1 NPRLGDGG
9 GLLFGGGAEVE
20 VDLVE
25 LGGKQI
31 ESLLRRVGEVKQVQ
45 VGWRDHAPLGQR
57 LKVDDLLP
65 VGAPIEQDHDPFA
78 EFLRLHQREDFHQ
91 FVQRAEAA
99 GKRHQRLGQVGEPKL
114 AHEKVMEL

>member
-1 NPRLGDGG
+1 CLYYGVSSFRLRVPRGRARVRPAPSAPRLPRGLNPRLGDGG

-78 EFLRLHQREDFHQ
+78 EF
-91 FVQRAEAA
+91 
-99 GKRHQRLGQVGEPKL
+99 
-114 AHEKVMEL
+114 